1 MNPIRRHLS
10 YANIV
15 ATLALLFAM
24 SGGALAAKHYLV
36 NSTKQIN
43 PKVLRKLKGAR
54 GAQGA
59 HGLAG
64 ANGTQG
70 PVGPGGP
77 IGPKGQTGTIETANF
92 YDKSEADKRFAAGN
106 TKFMAGRL
114 STGLISEHPTVLE
127 IPGIAKVIVLN
138 CQAASANAE
147 IDKIGSGTDVWV
159 ANGTGYAAPTG
170 IRRAHRSPKTP
181 KLPFTLAAATDQ
193 AAVSPRSTW
202 LRRRPDRNAYSG
214 YQRRSSKEADRGSA
228 AKLRPGGRS
237 LDLDR
242 GRAYARATDQSAPAL
257 RKQPGA

>member
-1 MNPIRRHLS
+1 MKSIRRHLN

-15 ATLALLFAM
+15 ATLALMFAM
-24 SGGALAAKHYLV
+24 GGSAIAAKHYLV

-54 GAQGA
+54 GARGA
-59 HGLAG
+59 NGLAG

-92 YDKSEADKRFAAGN
+92 YDKSEADERFAPGN

-159 ANGTGYAAPTG
+159 ANGTGYGGTSWATAGT
-170 IRRAHRSPKTP
+170 
-181 KLPFTLAAATDQ
+181 PFTKDAETTFHIGSGNGSSSRIATINVATAATGSECVFG
-193 AAVSPRSTW
+193 VS
-202 LRRRPDRNAYSG
+202 A
-214 YQRRSSKEADRGSA
+214 QVVE
-228 AKLRPGGRS
+228 GG
-237 LDLDR
+237 
-242 GRAYARATDQSAPAL
+242 
-257 RKQPGA
+257 